1 MRFLDRR
8 SGSSNHLDKYLL
20 GRFFREDAAGPVLVV
35 FTGLAG
41 IIVAIT
47 IVLFGQAVFT
57 HAPRQVFF
65 VMGAGAFLVASY
77 IPYMI
82 AMQRDEA
89 SIVASLYRLAPVF
102 VFVLSYVVLGETLRL
117 KQIVGAVVTI
127 LGSILLICRS
137 PPKLA
142 QDRSHHIRPD
152 VRRVPDER
160 VHGDHLQVCRTRS
173 ILLEFGFLEYIGS
186 GIFSVT
192 LIFSMPSYRRALF
205 ALLRSREAC
214 TLVPITVSGEALN
227 LLANLAVGFAGLM
240 APLALVSIVTGLHPF
255 FVLGYGMLFTRFL
268 PAFGRERNSSRHC
281 PEDRRDQC
289 DVCRDRRDL
298 RRMTR
303 HGWCRVL
310 HETGKRHWRNSEPSQ
325 WNDRGSLRRY
335 AARGGGGSLY
345 CLQPTAF
352 PHRNLLLPSS
362 YFIDVAQQVRRV
374 LVNAVCAGTFQF
386 LLAVTAGHQSDAN
399 RARPPCR
406 Q

>member
-1 MRFLDRR
+1 LSQETTEQDNTLWYFYALF
-8 SGSSNHLDKYLL
+8 GPAIWALLNHLDKYLL

-127 LGSILLICRS
+127 LGSILLIVDPLQS
-137 PPKLA
+137 W
-142 QDRSHHIRPD
+142 
-152 VRRVPDER
+152 RRID
-160 VHGDHLQVCRTRS
+160 LTT
-173 ILLEFGFLEYIGS
+173 FGLMCAACLMNACTVIIFKSVALGASFWSSAFWEYIGS

-268 PAFGRERNSSRHC
+268 PAFGRER
-281 PEDRRDQC
+281 
-289 DVCRDRRDL
+289 L
-298 RRMTR
+298 T
-303 HGWCRVL
+303 
-310 HETGKRHWRNSEPSQ
+310 
-325 WNDRGSLRRY
+325 
-335 AARGGGGSLY
+335 
-345 CLQPTAF
+345 
-352 PHRNLLLPSS
+352 PHD
-362 YFIDVAQQVRRV
+362 IVQKIVAISVM
-374 LVNAVCAGTFQF
+374 CAGIVVTF
-386 LLAVTAGHQSDAN
+386 AE
-399 RARPPCR
+399 
-406 Q
+406 